1 MSAPQ
6 EEYLDLVVG
15 DDGTVKVHV
24 SADELARLG
33 ARPGDHL
40 RLVRGGPPSQPRA
53 RKKVRGILIGKI
65 APEEL
70 LTEEDFAAARRDRDQ
85 IAKRKYGALE

>member
-15 DDGTVKVHV
+15 DDGTVMVHV

-40 RLVRGGPPSQPRA
+40 MLVRGLRHFNPGRAKKYEASLLARLLPRSC
-53 RKKVRGILIGKI
+53 
-65 APEEL
+65 
-70 LTEEDFAAARRDRDQ
+70 
-85 IAKRKYGALE
+85 